1 MALYNREEIKVLD
14 VYGFDVSI
22 RGDILD
28 NTKRTNEIVI
38 KRNATYSMRINM
50 QESIVDRIFKLIIGI
65 SEKIKTTYNSYMEK
79 YTYLEKMI
87 GTEELENCLQ
97 TESIEVKMEQNPD
110 IITIKQRID
119 EITNTLDTLK
129 AELNV

>member
-14 VYGFDVSI
+14 IYGFNVSI

-28 NTKRTNEIVI
+28 NTKKTNEIVI

-65 SEKIKTTYNSYMEK
+65 SEKLKTTYNSYMEK

-87 GTEELENCLQ
+87 GKEELENCLQ

>member
-1 MALYNREEIKVLD
+1 MK
-14 VYGFDVSI
+14 
-22 RGDILD
+22 
-28 NTKRTNEIVI
+28 
-38 KRNATYSMRINM
+38 INM
-50 QESIVDRIFKLIIGI
+50 QESIINRIFKLIIGI
-65 SEKIKTTYNSYMEK
+65 SDKLKTTYNSYMEK